1 MLTIVMHGCRYPV
14 SPCMKM
20 AFGDRFLLSEGN
32 GDGKKQR
39 FADNPGVGTFP
50 LRGIRLCVEDD
61 RAATY
66 RW

>member
-1 MLTIVMHGCRYPV
+1 
-14 SPCMKM
+14 MKM
-20 AFGDRFLLSEGN
+20 AIGDSFLLSEGN

-39 FADNPGVGTFP
+39 FADNPGGGTFP
-50 LRGIRLCVEDD
+50 LRGIRLCVDDD